1 MDLLSTGGSSAKA
14 IDHIFDKKKKHIF
27 DKKMWRLVPDTLPL

>member
-14 IDHIFDKKKKHIF
+14 IDHIFEKKKHIF

>member
-14 IDHIFDKKKKHIF
+14 IDHIFDKKKNIF
-27 DKKMWRLVPDTLPL
+27 LTKKCGG